1 MIHTQPIT
9 ESRVEE
15 GTRSKISQLCFRL
28 LCHDKMSSKMA
39 NGKSKMGLDW
49 LHYNQKIDWKALV
62 EDYVHV
68 KVNMEM

>member
-1 MIHTQPIT
+1 
-9 ESRVEE
+9 
-15 GTRSKISQLCFRL
+15 
-28 LCHDKMSSKMA
+28 MA
-39 NGKSKMGLDW
+39 NGKSKMSLDW